1 MDLISFLG
9 IDGNMGTEQAGGKDC
24 TNKQGQRASMPCIHS
39 PKHHTILMPT
49 NMFSGHSVSCP
60 SGVHAFLVTS
70 TLVHYWFNHPLGCA
84 QPCQALE
91 GILHGGG
98 GICWTAPGPH
108 LHLPSWFLSQLRPGY
123 ELLRTGLGLS
133 LEQYFAHRSCIHIS
147 WAKK

>member
-1 MDLISFLG
+1 MDLVSFLS

-39 PKHHTILMPT
+39 PKHHKILMPT
-49 NMFSGHSVSCP
+49 NMFAGHSVSCP

-70 TLVHYWFNHPLGCA
+70 TLVNYWFNHPLGCA

-98 GICWTAPGPH
+98 GIC
-108 LHLPSWFLSQLRPGY
+108 
-123 ELLRTGLGLS
+123 
-133 LEQYFAHRSCIHIS
+133 
-147 WAKK
+147 